1 MEKFAPMRDKIE
13 KINNFNLLIA
23 AAGQGTRCGGGLPKQ
38 YRMLA
43 GKPLLRHTIDAF
55 IGFPG
60 LQQIKVIID
69 PAHEELFLGTIKG
82 LKNIDFVAGSD
93 SRRNSVK
100 NGVNSFSNL
109 KDSDILLIHD
119 AARPMVRKDDI
130 QTLIDALNDN
140 EAATLAAPVTDTV
153 KYENRKESVTR
164 DDLYALQTPQGF
176 HYGTIK
182 KAHASA
188 DPQTEYT
195 DDTGLVSALG
205 IPVKL
210 VQGHRGNFKITTE
223 DDFEMA
229 EKLMARQEET
239 RTGMGFDVHAFADT
253 PATTVML
260 CGVAVPHNRP
270 LAGHSDADVGLH
282 AITDA
287 ILGSIAAGDI
297 GQHFPPSNDKYKNM
311 DSAIFLRRAV
321 ELLQEKGG
329 HTVNLDVT
337 LICEVPKIGP
347 HREAMEKRIAD
358 IAGIE
363 PRRVSVK
370 ATTTERLG
378 FTGRGEGIA
387 AQAIATVRLPR
398 ES

>member
-1 MEKFAPMRDKIE
+1 MEKFALMRDREE
-13 KINNFNLLIA
+13 KLSNFNALIA

-38 YRMLA
+38 YRVLA
-43 GKPLLRHTIDAF
+43 GKPLLRHTIEAF
-55 IGFPG
+55 IGLPG
-60 LQQIKVIID
+60 LQRIKVIID
-69 PAHEELFLGTIKG
+69 PAHEKLFLDAIKG
-82 LKNIDFVAGSD
+82 LKNIDFVHGGN
-93 SRRNSVK
+93 SRRSSVR
-100 NGVNSFSNL
+100 NGLSAFSDL

-119 AARPMVRKDDI
+119 AARPMVRRNDI
-130 QTLIDALNDN
+130 KALLGTLNDN
-140 EAATLAAPVTDTV
+140 KAATLATPITDTV
-153 KYENRKESVTR
+153 KYENKKETIAR
-164 DDLYALQTPQGF
+164 DGLYSLQTPQGF

-210 VQGHRGNFKITTE
+210 VQGHKSNFKITTE

-229 EKLMARQEET
+229 EKLMMQHEET

-260 CGVAVPHNRP
+260 CGVSVPHNRP
-270 LAGHSDADVGLH
+270 LSGHSDADVGLH
-282 AITDA
+282 ALTDA

-297 GQHFPPSNDKYKNM
+297 GQHFPPSDNTYKNM
-311 DSAIFLRRAV
+311 DSAVFLRRAV
-321 ELLQEKGG
+321 ELLQGKGG
-329 HTVNLDVT
+329 RIVNLDVT
-337 LICEVPKIGP
+337 LICEAPKIGP
-347 HREAMEKRIAD
+347 HRHVMEKRIAE

-363 PRRVSVK
+363 PQRVSVK